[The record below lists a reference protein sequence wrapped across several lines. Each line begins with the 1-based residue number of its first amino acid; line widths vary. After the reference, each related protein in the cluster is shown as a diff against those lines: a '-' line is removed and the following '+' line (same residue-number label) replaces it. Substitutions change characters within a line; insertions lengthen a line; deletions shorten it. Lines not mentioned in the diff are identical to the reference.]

1 MKSIVVGYDGSEQ
14 AEPALD
20 RAAELGRT
28 GASVT
33 VVTAVGLG
41 IHGVTGRSMGARD
54 EDEVARQSEALDA
67 GVAHLKAKGI
77 DAKGVEGEGDAADV
91 IIEAANEAKA
101 DLIIVGTR
109 GLNAA
114 KRALLGS
121 VSTKVAHN
129 APCDVLIVR

>member
-1 MKSIVVGYDGSEQ
+1 MKNIVVAYDGSEQ
-14 AEPALD
+14 AEAALD

-33 VVTAVGLG
+33 VVTAVGIG
-41 IHGVTGRSMGARD
+41 IHGVTARSMGARD
-54 EDEVARQSEALDA
+54 EDEVDRQKGVLDA
-67 GVAHLKAKGI
+67 GVAHLKAKGV
-77 DAKGVEGEGDAADV
+77 DAKSVEGEGDAADV

-121 VSTKVAHN
+121 VSTKVAHH
-129 APCDVLIVR
+129 ASCDVLIVR

>member
-1 MKSIVVGYDGSEQ
+1 MKNIVVGYDGSEQ
-14 AEPALD
+14 AKAALD
-20 RAAELGRT
+20 RAAELART

-33 VVTAVGLG
+33 VATAVGIG
-41 IHGVTGRSMGARD
+41 IHGPSGRSMGARD
-54 EDEVARQSEALDA
+54 EDEVARQSEVLDA
-67 GVAHLKAKGI
+67 GVAYLKAKGI
-77 DAKGVEGEGDAADV
+77 DAKSVEGEGDAADV

-121 VSTKVAHN
+121 VSTKVAHH
-129 APCDVLIVR
+129 ASCDVLIVR

>member
-1 MKSIVVGYDGSEQ
+1 MKNIVVAYDGSEQ
-14 AEPALD
+14 AEAALD

-54 EDEVARQSEALDA
+54 EDEVDRQKGVLDA
-67 GVAHLKAKGI
+67 GVAHLKAKS
-77 DAKGVEGEGDAADV
+77 VEGEGDAADV